1 MPDHGFMGF
10 KGRNGDQYVVDT
22 SRLDR
27 ASEVAACRAALEFIA
42 PDVDRFQCDVPWS
55 READWPVEVVHA
67 ASLLVPVHSGY
78 QTSGW
83 IQDFSDVVW
92 RAFVVF
98 APYAYSSDAWTAD
111 MTFLGEVNDEG
122 TPVTVRVLLEQLQQF
137 RQSVHGADV
146 VSLSKWRKGSRAPG
160 SA

>member
-1 MPDHGFMGF
+1 MPDDGFMGF

-27 ASEVAACRAALEFIA
+27 ASEVAVCRATLELIA

-55 READWPVEVVHA
+55 READWPTEVSQA

-83 IQDFSDVVW
+83 IQGFSDVIW
-92 RAFVVF
+92 RAFVAF
-98 APYAYSSDAWTAD
+98 APYAYSADAWTAE
-111 MTFLGEVNDEG
+111 MKLLGEVNDEG
-122 TPVTVRVLLEQLQQF
+122 TSLTVRVLPEQLQQF
-137 RQSVHGADV
+137 GQSVHGADV
-146 VSLSKWRKGSRAPG
+146 VPLSKWRKGSRALG
-160 SA
+160 SP